1 MTDHNLSNQQLRQL
15 ELLGKGHPVIATW
28 SHQALGDMWRLGL
41 VNKQN
46 AFNIEG
52 RTSGSCIWTIA
63 PAGLRLLERA
73 GR

>member
-1 MTDHNLSNQQLRQL
+1 MSDFVLTPQQRRQL

-28 SHQALGDMWRLGL
+28 NHQALSDMWRIGL

-63 PAGLRLLERA
+63 PAGQRLLDKA

>member
-1 MTDHNLSNQQLRQL
+1 MSNIVLTPQQRRQL
-15 ELLGKGHPVIATW
+15 ELLGKGHPVIAAW
-28 SHQALGDMWRLGL
+28 SHQALSDMWHLGL

-52 RTSGSCIWTIA
+52 RSSGSCIWTIA
-63 PAGLRLLERA
+63 PAGQRLLDKA